1 MRAAAGLALALA
13 FGCAPGCNSTEVR
26 TKGTGP
32 MAFAADAPADGT
44 SDDTNAGASMMLR
57 GRPLVIVP
65 RDHVVVDVVAR
76 GTKDLHGA
84 AFRVTW
90 DPEVL
95 VFVEAQSASVWSK
108 QLVSLAKEG
117 APGQLAVVWT
127 QKGETSL
134 DATAET
140 VLGTLTFEIKGR
152 KSTTLGFM
160 KERAQVVDKL
170 GAPVTMRW
178 QGGVVAA
185 Q

>member
-1 MRAAAGLALALA
+1 MRNATRLALVLALA
-13 FGCAPGCNSTEVR
+13 CAAGCNSTDIY
-26 TKGTGP
+26 TKGSGP
-32 MAFAADAPADGT
+32 MAFAADAPAD
-44 SDDTNAGASMMLR
+44 SPADGASVMLR
-57 GRPLVIVP
+57 ARPLVIVP

-76 GTKDLHGA
+76 GAKDLHGA

-90 DPEVL
+90 DPETL
-95 VFVEAQSASVWSK
+95 TFVEAQSAAVWSK
-108 QLVSLAKEG
+108 QLVALAKEG

-127 QKGETSL
+127 EKGETGL

-152 KSTTLGFM
+152 KSTALGFM

-170 GAPVTMRW
+170 GAPVAVRW
-178 QGGVVAA
+178 QGGVVAP

>member
-1 MRAAAGLALALA
+1 MRAAAGLALVLAL
-13 FGCAPGCNSTEVR
+13 GCAPGCNSTEVR
-26 TKGTGP
+26 TTGKGP
-32 MAFAADAPADGT
+32 MAFAADAPADG
-44 SDDTNAGASMMLR
+44 ASVMLR
-57 GRPLVIVP
+57 GRPLEIVP

-76 GTKDLHGA
+76 GAKDLHGA

-90 DPEVL
+90 DPETL
-95 VFVEAQSASVWSK
+95 TFVEAQSASAWSK

-127 QKGETSL
+127 EKGQRSL
-134 DATAET
+134 DATNET

-152 KSTTLGFM
+152 KSTALGFV

-170 GAPVTMRW
+170 GAPVTVRW